1 MSMLSSRA
9 AALARHRADLLDP
22 QLHPV
27 VQALQ
32 DGALVPSA
40 DEPAVLVRTH
50 SMWVLLAL
58 PADP

>member
-1 MSMLSSRA
+1 MLYSRA
-9 AALARHRADLLDP
+9 ATLARHRAHLLGL

-32 DGALVPSA
+32 VGALAQTA
-40 DEPAVLVRTH
+40 DDLAVLVRTH

-58 PADP
+58 PVRW